1 MKPNSVLFLTNAYP
15 DYESSYRGVF
25 IQKLASLLQEDG
37 YQLSVVTPR
46 IYKESHYFEEQNGIK
61 VYRFPF
67 FAGNKLLIEYEK
79 IPYLRMLLYYTNGF
93 LLTMYA
99 ALRNRCNLI
108 HVHWAIPT
116 GLIGVWI
123 GALIRKPLVV
133 TIHGSDLRIALEKS
147 GFVRRL
153 FIYVC
158 KRANHLNCVSEV
170 QKKELEGL
178 GIPAKKISTIPMGID
193 AAFLETGKNRAEKSR
208 NRSFTVFSNRNLLPL
223 YNVSLLIRAI
233 PIILKDE
240 PETKF
245 RIAGDGSE
253 RKALEREVESLN
265 IDSSVEFLGRV
276 PHEEMPNLLSE
287 ADIYVS
293 TSLHDGTSVSLL
305 EAMGSGAF
313 PVVTD
318 IPANKEWVTDGENG
332 FLVSAGE
339 AESLASKII
348 DAIRDRELVRK
359 SREGNRLIVEQKA
372 LWPEYIKKVE
382 YIYANILNS

>member
-1 MKPNSVLFLTNAYP
+1 MKILFLTNAYP
-15 DYESSYRGVF
+15 DFKDSYRGVF
-25 IQKLASLLQEDG
+25 IKKLASLLQEKG
-37 YQLSVVTPR
+37 YQISIVTPK

-67 FAGNKLLIEYEK
+67 FARNKLLIEYEK

-93 LLTMYA
+93 LLTMYT
-99 ALRNRCNLI
+99 ALRNGCNII
-108 HVHWAIPT
+108 HIHWAIPT
-116 GLIGVWI
+116 GLIGVWV

-133 TIHGSDLRIALEKS
+133 TIHGSDLRMALEKS
-147 GFVRRL
+147 SFVRRL

-158 KRANHLNCVSEV
+158 KKADHLNCVSEV
-170 QKKELEGL
+170 QKKELERL
-178 GIPAKKISTIPMGID
+178 GVPSRKISTIPMGID
-193 AAFLETGKNRAEKSR
+193 AAFLETGKNRGVESK
-208 NRSFTVFSNRNLLPL
+208 NRPITILSNRNLLPI

-253 RKALEREVESLN
+253 RKALEREVKSLN
-265 IDSSVEFLGRV
+265 INSSVEFLGRV
-276 PHEEMPNLLSE
+276 PHEEMPNLLSQ

-305 EAMGSGAF
+305 EAMGSGVF

-318 IPANKEWVTDGENG
+318 IPANREWITNGENG
-332 FLVSAGE
+332 FLVSADE

-348 DAIRDRELVRK
+348 DAIRNREFVEK
-359 SREGNRLIVEQKA
+359 SREGNRLIVEEKA